1 MTATKTADGRT
12 VELVETEVEKVR
24 IRVLPNGRMD
34 RANAAKYVNR
44 SPKTLATWA
53 MEGKG
58 PPVHRAGGRCFYY
71 QQDLDQFLGGPAA
84 A

>member
-1 MTATKTADGRT
+1 MTTTKTADGRA

-24 IRVLPNGRMD
+24 IRVLPDGRMD
-34 RANAAKYVNR
+34 RANAAKYLNR

-53 MEGKG
+53 MERKG

-71 QQDLDQFLGGPAA
+71 QRELDQFLGGEVAA
-84 A
+84 